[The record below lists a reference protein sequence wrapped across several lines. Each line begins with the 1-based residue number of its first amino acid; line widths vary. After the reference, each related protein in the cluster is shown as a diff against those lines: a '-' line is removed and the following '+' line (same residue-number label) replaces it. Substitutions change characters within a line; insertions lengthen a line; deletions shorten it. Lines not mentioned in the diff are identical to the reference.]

1 MTGSLAAE
9 KGKEAL
15 CMPKDKWHTLSGK
28 GPKDPGQV
36 TGEGEVEAFVSLGG
50 GRLKGGGDLQMGKA
64 PRKEGPKRWHLLKT
78 QW

>member
-15 CMPKDKWHTLSGK
+15 CMPKDKWHTLSGR

-36 TGEGEVEAFVSLGG
+36 TGEGEVEAFVSLRGG
-50 GRLKGGGDLQMGKA
+50 GGG
-64 PRKEGPKRWHLLKT
+64 
-78 QW
+78 